1 MSRCLYTLLSR
12 ALIILAL
19 LMIVMADPASLPI
32 GLRLKPGP
40 SVSVVLAQDDPIKA
54 LRDEYSKLESM
65 GLAENFHRQLSFT
78 MLQAY
83 LPPGT
88 RMTSGYRSPQKQ
100 LDLIIRMARA
110 HGIPVSGQADLNN
123 ENSWRPPLMAL
134 RSKGFIIAAPT
145 STPHGTEEAVFDLS
159 GADLNSIQNGL
170 RQAEKAGM
178 VKFKRILF
186 ESQNNAIHV
195 EIDTISPKALNA
207 LSGRRS
213 SSKGSAPSG
222 QGAGSSMSEADQ
234 RRSMLQQLQD
244 LHDGEPD
251 PVKKIDYD
259 RSRKNLLDPAIESE
273 RIKTLDEEIE
283 QHQMEAQQL
292 GDESPRKKTIARLSE
307 ALREH
312 RFEDAERE
320 AEAYASKYPN
330 TKDAQDLLVRIRT
343 VRLINDAS
351 DAVAEGGCSDCKKA
365 DRLINEALE
374 LTPNHQGARAVR
386 EDVDLCLE
394 SCESKPVLAI
404 ILSILFIAGAI
415 AGALFLFK
423 SGRGIFN
430 RAASASGWVLEGT
443 DGPCRG
449 QVFPLEKKEVIIG
462 SQGPPDGTADIVIC
476 DDERRI
482 SRRHCLIMQNGKKFY
497 LIDESTNGVKI
508 NNQEIEKGVMA
519 EFRMGDSISLADEA
533 VLWLRPG

>member
-1 MSRCLYTLLSR
+1 MSRCLHISLSR
-12 ALIILAL
+12 ASIILAL
-19 LMIVMADPASLPI
+19 LMMA
-32 GLRLKPGP
+32 GLRPGF
-40 SVSVVLAQDDPIKA
+40 SVSVVMAQDDPMKA

-100 LDLIIRMARA
+100 LDLINRMARA
-110 HGIPVSGQADLNN
+110 QGIPVSDQADLNN
-123 ENSWRPPLMAL
+123 ESSWRPALMAL

-159 GADLNSIQNGL
+159 GADLNRIQEGL

-178 VKFKRILF
+178 VKFKRIIF

-195 EIDTISPKALNA
+195 EIDTISPKALKA
-207 LSGRRS
+207 LGGRRS
-213 SSKGSAPSG
+213 SPSGSAPGG
-222 QGAGSSMSEADQ
+222 QGDGSSMSEADQ

-251 PVKKIDYD
+251 PLKKIDYD
-259 RSRKNLLDPAIESE
+259 RSRKNLLDPASESE
-273 RIKTLDEEIE
+273 RIKTLDDEIE
-283 QHQMEAQQL
+283 QHHRESQQL
-292 GDESPRKKTIARLSE
+292 GDESPRKQTIAKVSE
-307 ALREH
+307 ALREN

-320 AEAYASKYPN
+320 AEAYASRYPN
-330 TKDAQDLLVRIRT
+330 TKDARNLLVQTRT
-343 VRLINDAS
+343 VRLINDARE
-351 DAVAEGGCSDCKKA
+351 AVAEGGCDDCSRA
-365 DRLINEALE
+365 GRLIDEALE
-374 LTPNHQGARAVR
+374 LSPNHQGARITR

-394 SCESKPVLAI
+394 SCESSSVLPI
-404 ILSILFIAGAI
+404 ILSVLFIAGAV
-415 AGALFLFK
+415 AGAFFLFRP
-423 SGRGIFN
+423 GRGIFN
-430 RAASASGWVLEGT
+430 RTESASSWVLEGT
-443 DGPCRG
+443 EGPCRG
-449 QVFPLEKKEVIIG
+449 QVFPLKKKEVIIG

-482 SRRHCLIMQNGKKFY
+482 SRRHCLIMQDGKKFY

-508 NNQEIEKGVMA
+508 NNREIEKGIMA